1 MAGNPYTE
9 SGEVFKVPD
18 MLANRADIYNLGDIL
33 GGMEEIFALS
43 YVENSLTS
51 NAVLAPLA
59 TRDMQDVYRLVSM
72 AQGDDVATTEFS
84 HQYSAAE
91 LNEITSVMQ
100 KMFVI
105 QELILKVNQ
114 QYIASAAQA
123 DKYRTEPP
131 FKLQGSYRNMNK
143 MAEKVSSIM
152 NQNELM
158 QLIEDHYQGESQ
170 LLTNGTEENLLK
182 LAELRG
188 NMSDQQKAR
197 WAQIKEDFLRTK
209 SMGGDDADGSVK
221 IANQMVNL
229 VDQLKTIQDSVSDSS
244 EAAEKRLKD
253 QNSFELKL
261 AKSQHKYESEASI
274 ALLASL
280 DKISGSLGQPSDTVV
295 EIVNTPSDAIGN
307 TLEILASSIENSIKP
322 LILSMEKKMDIDLR
336 TLENINDLTAKID
349 LIKAAASKS
358 VTRKTT
364 TVSKKR
370 LKSDDEEKAKDSSD
384 KKRF

>member
-1 MAGNPYTE
+1 
-9 SGEVFKVPD
+9 

-51 NAVLAPLA
+51 NSVLAPLA
-59 TRDMQDVYRLVSM
+59 TRDMQDVYRLVDM
-72 AQGDDVATTEFS
+72 AQGETVATTEFS

-91 LNEITSVMQ
+91 LNEITSVLQ

-123 DKYRTEPP
+123 DKYRTEPS

-143 MAEKVSSIM
+143 MAEKVSSVM
-152 NQNELM
+152 NQDELM

-188 NMSDQQKAR
+188 NMSDEQKAR
-197 WAQIKEDFLRTK
+197 WEQIKVDFLRTK

-221 IANQMVNL
+221 IANQMVDL
-229 VDQLKTIQDSVSDSS
+229 VDQLKTIQTSVSESS
-244 EAAEKRLKD
+244 SAARDRMEE
-253 QNSFELKL
+253 QNSIDLKQV
-261 AKSQHKYESEASI
+261 KSQRKYEAEMST

-280 DKISGSLGQPSDTVV
+280 DKISTSLGQPSDTVV
-295 EIVNTPSDAIGN
+295 EIINTPSDTISG
-307 TLEILASSIENSIKP
+307 TLDVLAHSIEHSIKP

-336 TLENINDLTAKID
+336 TLENINKLAAKID
-349 LIKAAASKS
+349 TIKQAASKT
-358 VTRKTT
+358 VKRKTT
-364 TVSKKR
+364 STTKKR
-370 LKSDDEEKAKDSSD
+370 VKTNEDDAKDSSD